1 MEYSISPKIKSKK
14 RKILS
19 ARSDLMEDS
28 KKFFFSRRQR
38 KIEKDLHFG
47 IQDADPLLHDES
59 SVKAQNSATIELG
72 IKE

>member
-1 MEYSISPKIKSKK
+1 MEYSISPKMKSKK
-14 RKILS
+14 AEDIISKIWSNGRL
-19 ARSDLMEDS
+19 EE
-28 KKFFFSRRQR
+28 KFFSRRQR

-47 IQDADPLLHDES
+47 IQDADPILHDES

>member
-1 MEYSISPKIKSKK
+1 MEYSISLKMKSKK

-28 KKFFFSRRQR
+28 KKNFFSRRQR

-47 IQDADPLLHDES
+47 IQDADPLLHGES